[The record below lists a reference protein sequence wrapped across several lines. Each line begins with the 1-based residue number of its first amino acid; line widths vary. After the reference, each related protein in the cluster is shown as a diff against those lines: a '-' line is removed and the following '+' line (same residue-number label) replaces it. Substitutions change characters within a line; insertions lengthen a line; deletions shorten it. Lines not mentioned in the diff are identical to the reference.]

1 MMKKEYVSRV
11 CSFTLIELLVVI
23 AIIAILAAMLLPAL
37 QQARERGRSSACL
50 NNIKQFGFAINTYCD
65 NNKDKLPT
73 YSSNAPDSGGKKAY
87 WSAFQG
93 SAMSGTLGTGTGY
106 CVGGVNVNSKY
117 EESKRHPL
125 ACPSMRGTECTYTP
139 NQFTPSYGMNA
150 NIADCQYHLYPGH
163 VSRARFLAPG
173 KTNVFGESRTV
184 AFQHG
189 FTTGKTSSLTS
200 TVMARHTGN
209 ANIVFMD
216 AHAASYKLSQIPN
229 NRNYIFWLP
238 YKGMNANTGAVSYTK
253 PFL

>member
-1 MMKKEYVSRV
+1 MKNKCVSRNRV
-11 CSFTLIELLVVI
+11 FTLIELLVVI

-37 QQARERGRSSACL
+37 QQARERGRSSTCL
-50 NNIKQFGFAINTYCD
+50 NNIKQFGFAINVYCD
-65 NNKDKLPT
+65 NNNDKLPT

-93 SAMSGTLGTGTGY
+93 SALSGTLGTGSGY
-106 CVGGVNVNSKY
+106 CVGGVNVNSEY
-117 EESKRHPL
+117 QERHRHPL

-139 NQFTPSYGMNA
+139 NQFTPSYGMNG
-150 NIADCQYHLYPGH
+150 NIADCQYASLPGH

-184 AFQHG
+184 AFQNG
-189 FTTGKTSSLTS
+189 FTTGKTTSLSS
-200 TVMARHTGN
+200 TVMTRHNGN
-209 ANIVFMD
+209 ANVVFMD
-216 AHAASYKLSQIPN
+216 AHAASYKLNQIPT

-238 YKGMNANTGAVSYTK
+238 YKGMNLNTGAVSYTK